1 MSREIC
7 RILRTEKAKNNT
19 AKIFIKKAV
28 LFLKVRDIMTNPAIS
43 VTGEDTVCEAA
54 RIMQAH
60 NIGALPV
67 VSEKNTVDGIV
78 TDRDIVL
85 RTVSRGKDACEMK
98 VKDIMT
104 TEVEKI
110 TPDTDIKDAVKRL
123 GTDKIRRVPVIEKNE
138 LVGMLSIGDIATQSG
153 FNAEIA
159 EAICEISK

>member
-1 MSREIC
+1 
-7 RILRTEKAKNNT
+7 
-19 AKIFIKKAV
+19 
-28 LFLKVRDIMTNPAIS
+28 
-43 VTGEDTVCEAA
+43 
-54 RIMQAH
+54 MQAH